1 VLGILEHASRAAL
14 CLEALQSK
22 SSWTLILKLI
32 EAIRRHGKP
41 RAVRTDNE
49 AGLRVPDVLPGTAP
63 PRHRASANRS
73 RLPLAEWPGRALV
86 RHAEGEARSA
96 RGRFIRSAQ
105 RCSCR
110 VPLLLQPRPLAPAS
124 RRPDARPSSPSER
137 ILVRS
142 LGWAA
147 RRLLLTKVTPEP
159 ARKKNGALRTA
170 RRLSGRN
177 ASRSHI
183 DKKFEE
189 GKSYKPK
196 KIGRRHKNS
205 RRSRS

>member
-1 VLGILEHASRAAL
+1 MLGILEHASRAAL

-49 AGLRVPDVLPGTAP
+49 AVFASRTFCLALLLLGIGHQRTDPGCPWQNGRVERLFGTLKAKLD
-63 PRHRASANRS
+63 
-73 RLPLAEWPGRALV
+73 RLAVDSFEALNGALAEFRFYYNHV
-86 RHAEGEARSA
+86 RSH
-96 RGRFIRSAQ
+96 Q
-105 RCSCR
+105 H
-110 VPLLLQPRPLAPAS
+110 LAGLTPA
-124 RRPDARPSSPSER
+124 PSSPSER

>member
-1 VLGILEHASRAAL
+1 MLGILEHASRAAL

-124 RRPDARPSSPSER
+124 RRPDARPFIPLRANTGSKPGMGCSAATTYEGDARTSEEKKWR
-137 ILVRS
+137 TSDGKAAVRAKRVS
-142 LGWAA
+142 Q
-147 RRLLLTKVTPEP
+147 P
-159 ARKKNGALRTA
+159 
-170 RRLSGRN
+170 
-177 ASRSHI
+177 H
-183 DKKFEE
+183 
-189 GKSYKPK
+189 
-196 KIGRRHKNS
+196 
-205 RRSRS
+205 